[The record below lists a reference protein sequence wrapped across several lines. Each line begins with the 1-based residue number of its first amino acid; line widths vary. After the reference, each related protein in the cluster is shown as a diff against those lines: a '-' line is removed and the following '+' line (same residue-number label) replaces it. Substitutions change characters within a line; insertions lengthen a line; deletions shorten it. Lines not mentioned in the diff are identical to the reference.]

1 MMKKLLEQLRNKH
14 RNPQKGQSLVELAI
28 SMTLLFM
35 LLAGVVDFGRAI
47 MAYFVLQDAAEE
59 GIVFGTSYPTDCNQ
73 ILDRIHNNIDNQIN
87 NNATVINVTI
97 QDDAGVFQSCYSIP
111 FDQVYA
117 GKIMRIE
124 ITNNFP
130 ITMPFLGTILGSQ
143 TIPLS
148 ITTNGTVLRP
158 PPPD

>member
-1 MMKKLLEQLRNKH
+1 MIRLQKFIQVNGNH
-14 RNPQKGQSLVELAI
+14 QKGQSLVELAI
-28 SMTLLFM
+28 SMTLLFI

-73 ILDRIHNNIDNQIN
+73 ILYRIHNNIDNQIN
-87 NNATVINVTI
+87 NNSTEINVMI
-97 QDDAGVFQSCYSIP
+97 KDDAGVFQSCYSIP
-111 FDQVYA
+111 FAQVYA
-117 GKIMRIE
+117 GKLMRIE
-124 ITNNFP
+124 VTNDFP

-148 ITTNGTVLRP
+148 ITTNGTILRP